1 MIEHADLHIY
11 CPDHLAVCPTETALF
26 ELILEVMLSLCL
38 LLPHMLVD
46 EPAGLRHKDK
56 IDLPNVH
63 ERE

>member
-1 MIEHADLHIY
+1 MQIY
-11 CPDHLAVCPTETALF
+11 TYIVQTIWLCVQTGTALF
-26 ELILEVMLSLCL
+26 ELILEVMLSFCL

-46 EPAGLRHKDK
+46 EAAGLRHNDK